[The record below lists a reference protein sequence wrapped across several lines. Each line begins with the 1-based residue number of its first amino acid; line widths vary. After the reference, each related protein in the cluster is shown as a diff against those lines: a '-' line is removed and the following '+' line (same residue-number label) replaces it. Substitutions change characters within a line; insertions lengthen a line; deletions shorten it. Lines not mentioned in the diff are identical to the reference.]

1 MGRQRPDSVTYAIRA
16 QWAVLLVGCVTTVLT
31 VVQREALID
40 NWAARQPPG
49 AQPPAVAPVAVVLFV
64 TFALLIAV
72 LVVFFRAGH
81 DSARLSLTG
90 VAVFYLVAMLAVYRL
105 DPPAL
110 FAVLAAVSS
119 VLDLALLRFLWH
131 RDTTAYLR
139 GAGLAA
145 GRVG

>member
-1 MGRQRPDSVTYAIRA
+1 MGRQRPDSVTNAIRA
-16 QWAVLLVGCVTTVLT
+16 QVAVVLVGCVTTVLT
-31 VVQREALID
+31 VLQRDALVD
-40 NWAARQPPG
+40 RWATSQPPG

-64 TFALLIAV
+64 TFALLVAV
-72 LVVFFRAGH
+72 LVVFFDAGH
-81 DSARLSLTG
+81 PSARLSLTG

-110 FAVLAAVSS
+110 FVVLAVVSS
-119 VLDLALLRFLWH
+119 LLDLVLLWFLWQ

-145 GRVG
+145 GHA